1 MISEGL
7 KTLICVADCGSF
19 NQAAERLFLSPPAV
33 MKQVNAL
40 EAELGLKL
48 LERSRRGVRLTAGG
62 EILYRHARK
71 MQREGE
77 TALAEARRAMEAE
90 KSVLRVGTSLL
101 NPCKPFMDLWRGLGE
116 RVSGFKIEVTPFDD
130 DRAGILSVIARVGA
144 DFDFIVAVCDSA
156 QWLRLCRFIPL
167 GAYKHCVAV
176 PVGHPLA
183 GKKRLRAD
191 DLHGET
197 LVMVKR
203 GDSPMND
210 RLRDALEREHAQVR
224 IEDTEHFYDI
234 SVFNRCACEGK
245 LLLTLECWKDVH
257 PGLTTLPV
265 EWDCA
270 IPYGLLCAREPSGEA
285 RSFLRKAGLEAGKS
299 DF

>member
-130 DRAGILSVIARVGA
+130 DRAGILSVIAHVGA

-210 RLRDALEREHAQVR
+210 RLRDALEREHPQVR